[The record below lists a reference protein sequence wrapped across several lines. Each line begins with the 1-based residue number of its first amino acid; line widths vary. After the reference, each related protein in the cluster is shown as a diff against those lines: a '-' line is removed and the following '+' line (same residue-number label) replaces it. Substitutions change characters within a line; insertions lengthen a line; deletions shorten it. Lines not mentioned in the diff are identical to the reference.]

1 MLPAGAHPAAPLLSH
16 AAEHRDLITLP
27 QGMEEEERDA
37 ATRYGNHAYA
47 RKDEEFIHVELAE
60 KVQAEHVAVFPLEEV
75 TSF

>member
-1 MLPAGAHPAAPLLSH
+1 
-16 AAEHRDLITLP
+16 
-27 QGMEEEERDA
+27 MEEEERDA

-47 RKDEEFIHVELAE
+47 RKDEEFIHVELAK